1 MIMRGTTRTIG
12 KNRKTVARPGRRR
25 ISSGITSSG
34 GGGKA
39 GGSQGGS
46 SGPATD
52 YSKLTGDAGFE

>member
-1 MIMRGTTRTIG
+1 MRGTTRTIAPH
-12 KNRKTVARPGRRR
+12 RKTTNRPGRRR

-34 GGGKA
+34 GGSK
-39 GGSQGGS
+39 GGSAQGS